1 MDNEALYGPKRLQ
14 GPESEISECAHLFLR
29 TSMDHSTLRL
39 FERFGAP
46 GLFSFVIVLFL
57 DICFR
62 TLKLTTPTYGGPPKR
77 PRACESFSVS
87 CSGSCSS
94 ARGNLH
100 VFAWTGIYSRFSRSV
115 AHPDRCVD
123 LCCYGDP
130 RDTQPGIRNAQLRR
144 SQPFGQCRP
153 LGRDLLPPVPGP
165 AERGF
170 A

>member
-1 MDNEALYGPKRLQ
+1 MDNEALYGPERLL

-29 TSMDHSTLRL
+29 TSTDHACFVLFCSHRL

-46 GLFSFVIVLFL
+46 GLFSFATVLFL

-62 TLKLTTPTYGGPPKR
+62 TLKLTTPTYGGPSKR
-77 PRACESFSVS
+77 PRACESVSGS

-94 ARGNLH
+94 ARGNLY
-100 VFAWTGIYSRFSRSV
+100 VFAWTGKYSRLSRSV

-144 SQPFGQCRP
+144 S
-153 LGRDLLPPVPGP
+153 
-165 AERGF
+165 
-170 A
+170 